1 MTGHWAGRALVEAE
15 IPFPAVA
22 QTVRFGLGRSKMLCL
37 SMGID
42 RLPLRRWTVRLCIR
56 SFKAMARQLATFR
69 RKIGLFRIDM
79 PRVAIWSAF

>member
-42 RLPLRRWTVRLCIR
+42 RLPLRRWTVRLCIG
-56 SFKAMARQLATFR
+56 SFKAMARQLALKLAGNAAAPQSCTNNQV
-69 RKIGLFRIDM
+69 KQVG
-79 PRVAIWSAF
+79 